1 MSRRRSVAAWQVSM
15 PSLLATAVAVTVAAS
30 LTVPVT
36 QQPVPAA
43 TVYPGNPAAVL
54 LGSGRCGGK
63 SERGEG

>member
-36 QQPVPAA
+36 QAQQPVPAA
-43 TVYPGNPAAVL
+43 GNPAAVL